1 MSQNEPTNEEQEAE
15 LQRIAAEDEWHDAMM
30 SLYTWDEGGNCDG
43 FTKY

>member
-1 MSQNEPTNEEQEAE
+1 MPQTEPTDEQKEAE
-15 LQRIAAEDEWHDAMM
+15 LQRLVEEEEYHDQMM